1 MNERKRYQSRS
12 YWKETGGAL
21 LFIVVVLVL
30 PRSAQTQNSA
40 ALTLQEAVQIALAQH
55 PDVEKARAAADLLK
69 GRIREVRAQ
78 AFPEVNFGANVIR
91 WRDPSLLNASGLDKF
106 PEELRNALVPTSVN
120 LFDYSV
126 RLKQPL
132 YTAGK
137 VGTALKLASTEA
149 EGAAIDIDRAKQDLA
164 LEVVK
169 AFLGLLWAE
178 HGRDLAAETQQQRKQ
193 HAEMARTRFRNGVA
207 TEVDVLRSEVNVA
220 NGAPELVRA
229 ENSIR
234 QVRALLNFY
243 LVRPTDFAT
252 RALGKFEEKPWT
264 PADLTKLT
272 ERAIN
277 NRPELLRLRINERTA
292 ATLHD
297 LARAESRMRLDFTT
311 SYGVT
316 SRLPENLLNTLYTG
330 WTAGVHFTFPIFD
343 GFRRRGLVEQ
353 ALASERTAFLERQR
367 SEQQVRL
374 SVQQGLDELTAA
386 HETILSARANI
397 GQAERVLL
405 MTQNN
410 YKYGAATTLDIVDAQ
425 TALSVARTNLLRG
438 LFDHS
443 VARAHLLWVL
453 GEHPWE

>member
-1 MNERKRYQSRS
+1 MNERHHEQSE
-12 YWKETGGAL
+12 WEGIKVTL
-21 LFIVVVLVL
+21 LLVVLAVGFS
-30 PRSAQTQNSA
+30 PCIHAQDSA
-40 ALTLQEAVQIALAQH
+40 ALTLQEAVHIALAQH
-55 PDVEKARAAADLLK
+55 PDVVKARAAADMLK

-178 HGRDLAAETQQQRKQ
+178 HARDLAAETQQQRKQ

-229 ENSIR
+229 ENAIR

-297 LARAESRMRLDFTT
+297 LARAESRMRLDFTS

-443 VARAHLLWVL
+443 VARAHLQWVL